1 MSLDQVTLKTL
12 DSVIG
17 LWWLPENENNKIHGV
32 LELKESRLRLRTTQ
46 MFEGLQTIEREMI
59 PAVQGF
65 IATGLKITL
74 LDCKKPKQIINMPGM
89 IEMMFEFSTIIVG
102 KNYSSDRI
110 QVKSLR
116 CRFNGLEKW
125 LGDMPVD
132 AYKYKCKDDQEYEFY
147 AHAREPEKYSCS
159 IDDFTAVI
167 ESKIILSVN
176 EHVEAGFKRTASV
189 SFCFPDSVN
198 VFDAIKQA
206 CKYRDFLTLCMGNYN
221 HILSIQAVDEEED
234 NIAVLYNDEIKSLDL
249 PTNPAYNC
257 LISFSDIKDSYQD
270 CVQTWYQKYEEIRP
284 IIAYFVDACQKKNN
298 IDLPMEFL
306 KMVQALES
314 YSRRMRK
321 TTLIP
326 PEEHQERISRIVNH
340 FDEKDDD
347 REWIADV
354 LKTPILNE
362 PSCSKRITALFK
374 ETAEELGISKSKAA
388 SLAYK
393 IVATRNYYTH
403 FNESLLPGI
412 LSEHDIF
419 YSIALMKNVL
429 KVVLCRELSVEL
441 PDMKEKLGNNSE
453 LALALG
459 ELGLTP
465 PLKPCSVTIAD
476 KAKPDEMENSNGG
489 TEPETNH

>member
-1 MSLDQVTLKTL
+1 MILDQVTLKTL

-46 MFEGLQTIEREMI
+46 MFEGLQTIERETI
-59 PAVQGF
+59 PIVQGF

-102 KNYSSDRI
+102 ENYSSDRI

-125 LGDMPVD
+125 LCDMPVD
-132 AYKYKCKDDQEYEFY
+132 AYKYKCKDDQEYELY
-147 AHAREPEKYSCS
+147 ARAREPEKYSCS
-159 IDDFTAVI
+159 IDDFTAVV
-167 ESKIILSVN
+167 ENKIILNVD
-176 EHVEAGFKRTASV
+176 EHIEAGFKRIASV
-189 SFCFPDSVN
+189 NFCFSDNVN

-221 HILSIQAVDEEED
+221 HILSMQAVDEDGD
-234 NIAVLYNDEIKSLDL
+234 NIAVLYNVEIKALEL
-249 PTNPAYNC
+249 LTNPAYNC
-257 LISFSDIKDSYQD
+257 LISFPDIKDDYQA

-284 IIAYFVDACQKKNN
+284 IIAYFVEACQKKHN

-306 KMVQALES
+306 KMEQALES
-314 YSRRMRK
+314 YSRRMRR
-321 TTLIP
+321 TTLVP
-326 PEEHQERISRIVNH
+326 PEVHRERINRIVNH

-347 REWIADV
+347 RKWIADV

-441 PDMKEKLGNNSE
+441 PDLRKKLSNNSE
-453 LALALG
+453 LSLALG
-459 ELGLTP
+459 ELGLIP
-465 PLKPCSVTIAD
+465 PLKPCSVTIVD
-476 KAKPDEMENSNGG
+476 KAKPDEMENSNSG
-489 TEPETNH
+489 TEPETDH

>member
-1 MSLDQVTLKTL
+1 MILDQVTLKTL

-46 MFEGLQTIEREMI
+46 MFEGLQTIERETI
-59 PAVQGF
+59 PIVQGF

-102 KNYSSDRI
+102 ENYSSDRI

-125 LGDMPVD
+125 LCDMPVD
-132 AYKYKCKDDQEYEFY
+132 AYKYKCKDDQEYELY
-147 AHAREPEKYSCS
+147 ARAREPEKYSCS
-159 IDDFTAVI
+159 IDDFTAVV
-167 ESKIILSVN
+167 ENKIILNVD
-176 EHVEAGFKRTASV
+176 EHIEAGFKRIASV
-189 SFCFPDSVN
+189 NFCFSDSVN

-221 HILSIQAVDEEED
+221 HILSMQAVDEDGD
-234 NIAVLYNDEIKSLDL
+234 NIAVLYNVEIKALEL

-257 LISFSDIKDSYQD
+257 LISFPDIKDDYQA

-284 IIAYFVDACQKKNN
+284 IIAYFVEACQKKHN

-314 YSRRMRK
+314 YSRRMRR
-321 TTLIP
+321 TTLVP
-326 PEEHQERISRIVNH
+326 PEVHRERINRIVNH

-347 REWIADV
+347 RKWITDV

-374 ETAEELGISKSKAA
+374 ETAEELGISKRKAA

-403 FNESLLPGI
+403 FNESLLPEI

-441 PDMKEKLGNNSE
+441 PDLRKKLSNNSE
-453 LALALG
+453 LSLALG
-459 ELGLTP
+459 ELGLIP
-465 PLKPCSVTIAD
+465 PLKPCSVTIVD
-476 KAKPDEMENSNGG
+476 KAKPDEMENSNSG
-489 TEPETNH
+489 TEPETDH

>member
-1 MSLDQVTLKTL
+1 MILDQVTLKTL

-46 MFEGLQTIEREMI
+46 MFEGLQTIERETI
-59 PAVQGF
+59 PIVQGF

-102 KNYSSDRI
+102 ENYSSDRI

-125 LGDMPVD
+125 LCDMPVD
-132 AYKYKCKDDQEYEFY
+132 AYKYKCKDDQEYELY
-147 AHAREPEKYSCS
+147 ARAREPEKYSCS
-159 IDDFTAVI
+159 IDDFTAVV
-167 ESKIILSVN
+167 ENKIILNVD
-176 EHVEAGFKRTASV
+176 EHIEAGFKRIASV
-189 SFCFPDSVN
+189 NFCFSDNVN

-221 HILSIQAVDEEED
+221 HILSMQAVDEDGD
-234 NIAVLYNDEIKSLDL
+234 NIAVLYNVEIKALEL
-249 PTNPAYNC
+249 LTNPAYNC
-257 LISFSDIKDSYQD
+257 LISFPDIKDDYQA

-284 IIAYFVDACQKKNN
+284 IIAYFVEACQKKHN

-314 YSRRMRK
+314 YSRRMRR
-321 TTLIP
+321 TTLVP
-326 PEEHQERISRIVNH
+326 PEVHRERINRIVNH

-347 REWIADV
+347 RKWIADV

-441 PDMKEKLGNNSE
+441 PDLRKKLSNNSE
-453 LALALG
+453 LSFALG
-459 ELGLTP
+459 ELGLIP
-465 PLKPCSVTIAD
+465 PLKPCSVTIVD
-476 KAKPDEMENSNGG
+476 KAKPDEMENSNSG
-489 TEPETNH
+489 TEPETDH